1 MLELLDVTVKYGDLA
16 AVEHVNLR
24 VAEGELVV
32 LLGSN
37 GAGKSTTFH
46 TVSGLHKPSTGTI
59 LFEGKPIQGT
69 APDKIVRSGIVQCAE
84 DRKLFPQMSV
94 KENLVMGAYVH
105 RRKRKQVQQS
115 LEEAYELFPILRD
128 KKEDAAGSLSGGQQQ
143 MLAIGRAMM
152 AKPKLLLLD
161 EPSIGL
167 APLIVEQMFDV
178 IRKINKDG
186 TTVLLAEQNAYAA
199 LKIADRGYVYES
211 GRVVVQGTAEE
222 LLANDTVRKAYIG
235 A

>member
-84 DRKLFPQMSV
+84 DRKLFPQMS
-94 KENLVMGAYVH
+94 
-105 RRKRKQVQQS
+105 RKR
-115 LEEAYELFPILRD
+115 IL
-128 KKEDAAGSLSGGQQQ
+128 
-143 MLAIGRAMM
+143 
-152 AKPKLLLLD
+152 
-161 EPSIGL
+161 
-167 APLIVEQMFDV
+167 
-178 IRKINKDG
+178 
-186 TTVLLAEQNAYAA
+186 
-199 LKIADRGYVYES
+199 
-211 GRVVVQGTAEE
+211 
-222 LLANDTVRKAYIG
+222 
-235 A
+235 